1 MKVILFPNDGGVSV
15 MTPNLEC
22 GLTVE
27 QIALKDVPAGVA
39 FIIVDADAIP
49 ETPDFSNPAGFG
61 ATK

>member
-1 MKVILFPNDGGVSV
+1 MSPNPD
-15 MTPNLEC
+15 C

-39 FIIVDADAIP
+39 FIIVEADAIP
-49 ETPDFSNPAGFG
+49 ETPDFSQPAGFG